1 MPDYEVAFFLPITVL
16 MEAKDAATAESLA
29 LTIKPS
35 WLHEPAVKGICTGFV
50 EAVKVSETPALLPAE
65 QGKPV

>member
-1 MPDYEVAFFLPITVL
+1 MTYEVAFLLPITVSV
-16 MEAKDAATAESLA
+16 EAQDAATAESMA

-35 WLHEPAVKGICTGFV
+35 WFHELAVKGICTGFV